1 MANLEAIL
9 SDHKSREKI
18 SSYKKE
24 EDCKNSPLR
33 PTYSKIPDI
42 FFDEILQ
49 DFKLTRSEIMVLL
62 FLYRQVWCRP
72 NLYKAYGI
80 SQIMSHTEIGKSL
93 NLSLEEIYNALR
105 KIESFGFI
113 TTIRS
118 GQYFV
123 RRFFTKSND
132 LKYSQT
138 YDDFE
143 N

>member
-1 MANLEAIL
+1 MANLDTIL

-24 EDCKNSPLR
+24 ENHKNSSLR

-49 DFKLTRSEIMVLL
+49 DFKLTRPEIMTLL

-80 SQIMSHTEIGKSL
+80 SQIMSHTEMGKAL
-93 NLSLEEIYNALR
+93 DLSLEEVYSALR
-105 KIESFGFI
+105 KVEGFGFI

-132 LKYSQT
+132 LKFSQT

>member
-1 MANLEAIL
+1 M
-9 SDHKSREKI
+9 
-18 SSYKKE
+18 
-24 EDCKNSPLR
+24 
-33 PTYSKIPDI
+33 T
-42 FFDEILQ
+42 
-49 DFKLTRSEIMVLL
+49 LL

-72 NLYKAYGI
+72 NLYMVYGI
-80 SQIMSHTEIGKSL
+80 RQIMYHTEMLKAL
-93 NLSLEEIYNALR
+93 DLSLEDVYSALR
-105 KIESFGFI
+105 KVEGFGFI

-132 LKYSQT
+132 LKFSQT